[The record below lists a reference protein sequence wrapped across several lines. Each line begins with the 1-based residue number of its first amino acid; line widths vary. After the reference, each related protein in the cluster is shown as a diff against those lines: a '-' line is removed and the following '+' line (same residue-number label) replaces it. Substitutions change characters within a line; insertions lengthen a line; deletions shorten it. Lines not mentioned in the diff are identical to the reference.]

1 MLNPDLTT
9 ENPDFDAKAQL
20 TRFFWDRSV
29 NALNESIQH
38 LRDCD
43 FFESV
48 HKKLSAG
55 AELTD
60 DLPELKGMEAEAPA
74 IIKKL
79 HDDAMT
85 AAVNCWELKA
95 GAAKVFST
103 TIRTHDSEDSN
114 IPCFD
119 IEHSANTDDGIT
131 KVLVKT
137 WRRNVDINV
146 TGSSH
151 ASELA
156 HKRLILAGMQ

>member
-1 MLNPDLTT
+1 MPNPDLTT
-9 ENPDFDAKAQL
+9 EFPDFDAKAEL
-20 TRFFWDRSV
+20 TKFFWERSV
-29 NALNESIQH
+29 NALDESINH

-85 AAVNCWELKA
+85 AAANCWELKA

-119 IEHSANTDDGIT
+119 IEYSANTDDGT
-131 KVLVKT
+131 SKVQVTT
-137 WRRNVDINV
+137 WRRNVEINV
-146 TGSSH
+146 TGNDKAAEA
-151 ASELA
+151 ASKKLVM
-156 HKRLILAGMQ
+156 AGLR